1 MRTRRKPLPCH
12 RQETRSDC
20 LAACLRDIE
29 AQQLQIGKGQGRSSA
44 VPGKGQRSERERTGK
59 CSGREAMKKLVDKLQ
74 AERERPTACGKEA
87 Q

>member
-29 AQQLQIGKGQGRSSA
+29 AQQIQIGKGQGRSSA
-44 VPGKGQRSERERTGK
+44 VPGKGQRSERVNWK
-59 CSGREAMKKLVDKLQ
+59 V
-74 AERERPTACGKEA
+74 
-87 Q
+87 